1 MFNRLDEYLENN
13 NIICPEQ
20 KGFRKGMRT
29 SDHIFTL
36 QTIIDKYFKNNNYS
50 FACFIDLKKAF
61 DTVNRNTLL
70 HKICQ
75 CNIRGN
81 FSVSWKVC
89 TRKYHFLLIC
99 HDGMTNTFET
109 NWC

>member
-1 MFNRLDEYLENN
+1 MFNRIDEYLENN

-29 SDHIFTL
+29 SDHIFPL
-36 QTIIDKYFKNNNYS
+36 QTIIDKYFKNNKYS

-61 DTVNRNTLL
+61 DTLIEMLFFTKFVNVILEV
-70 HKICQ
+70 I
-75 CNIRGN
+75 

-99 HDGMTNTFET
+99 HAGMTNTFET